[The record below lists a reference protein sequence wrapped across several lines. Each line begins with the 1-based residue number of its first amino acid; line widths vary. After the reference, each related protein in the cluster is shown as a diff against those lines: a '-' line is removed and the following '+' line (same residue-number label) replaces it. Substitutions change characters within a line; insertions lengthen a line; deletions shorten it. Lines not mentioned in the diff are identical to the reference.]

1 MDDKRRMYEAEMR
14 ARKPA
19 PSSSSSA
26 AAAAAMAAGGA
37 LPSARRVPAITNPAI
52 MDAGR
57 RTKQSELR
65 ESLDQQMMMK
75 KAVQSL
81 DRATSD
87 LLEQQVAL
95 RRWNQCKS
103 VTLCRS

>member
-14 ARKPA
+14 SRKPA
-19 PSSSSSA
+19 PPASSASA
-26 AAAAAMAAGGA
+26 AAAVAGG
-37 LPSARRVPAITNPAI
+37 LPSARRVPAITNPSI

-57 RTKQSELR
+57 RMKQSELR

-87 LLEQQVAL
+87 LLEQQVEL
-95 RRWNQCKS
+95 LCSTQCKS